1 MTTEPVQ
8 TWASPEAAEM
18 WRRSAARRAQ
28 TLARATQEMLAAAG
42 LVPGQ
47 KVLDVAAGTGEQ
59 TVLAAQRVLPGG
71 SVLAT
76 DISASMLDVTADVTR
91 EAGLENVTTLTAD
104 ASVLDLAAAEFDAA
118 ICRFGLMFVPD
129 LQAAL
134 SRIRQALKPGS
145 RFAALVWASETDN
158 PFIGLQLGVV
168 RQLGRMPSP
177 LPTLARTVS
186 LSAPGFLATQLERA
200 GFHDVTVRPIET
212 PRVFSSVDDALE
224 AMQSSTPASGELGR
238 DMTAADRQHYLD
250 ELRRRLEAYV
260 RPDGQVIL
268 PGAALLSSAVA

>member
-1 MTTEPVQ
+1 
-8 TWASPEAAEM
+8 
-18 WRRSAARRAQ
+18 
-28 TLARATQEMLAAAG
+28 MLAAAG

-158 PFIGLQLGVV
+158 PFIGLQLGGV

-268 PGAALLSSAVA
+268 PGQALLSSAVA